1 MDVSPFS
8 FSTLFSLIVKFFL
21 PGIPYHPP
29 VIATDPCVPGR
40 ERLPSAVKP
49 RTMFERVILKDDGHD
64 GDSPRR
70 TMPVRARHPYGESNV
85 QGKSLY

>member
-1 MDVSPFS
+1 
-8 FSTLFSLIVKFFL
+8 
-21 PGIPYHPP
+21 
-29 VIATDPCVPGR
+29 
-40 ERLPSAVKP
+40 
-49 RTMFERVILKDDGHD
+49 MFERVILKDDGHD

>member
-49 RTMFERVILKDDGHD
+49 RTMFELFMFNGFKTG
-64 GDSPRR
+64 
-70 TMPVRARHPYGESNV
+70 
-85 QGKSLY
+85 